1 MKTLIISLVLTT
13 LATSPAFAISHSY
26 RDKLEKSGCTQVEDA
41 AGTCGHNHAVS
52 DSQTIIRHY
61 DGLKIVWK
69 INESVMVDDKPAA
82 VIESGGYGTTW
93 QQGSYKIITYKNHKI
108 AVMKNDQFAGYA
120 K

>member
-1 MKTLIISLVLTT
+1 MKTLIVSML
-13 LATSPAFAISHSY
+13 LATLVSSPAFAISHSY

-41 AGTCGHNHAVS
+41 AGTCGNHQAVS
-52 DSQTIIRHY
+52 DSQTIIKHY

-69 INESVMVDDKPAA
+69 INESVTVDGKPAA
-82 VIESGGYGTTW
+82 VIESGGYGATW
-93 QQGSYKIITYKNHKI
+93 QQGIYKIITYKNHKI